1 MSLDHT
7 AEELI
12 FSVDLQPENWL
23 AVGLAGDFMDKVDV
37 IHWMAGATGYD
48 TENLP
53 SDFSEEINLRT

>member
-37 IHWMAGATGYD
+37 IHWMAGTTGY
-48 TENLP
+48 NLP